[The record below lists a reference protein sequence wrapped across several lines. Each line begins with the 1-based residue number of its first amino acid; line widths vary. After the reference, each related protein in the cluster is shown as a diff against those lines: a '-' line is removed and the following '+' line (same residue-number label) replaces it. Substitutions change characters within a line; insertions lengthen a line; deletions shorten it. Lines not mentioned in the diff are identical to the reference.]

1 MEEPTLALH
10 YPGRTNVLGP
20 PTPITN
26 LDNPTTEIPSDD
38 PRLCQDE
45 IE

>member
-26 LDNPTTEIPSDD
+26 LDNLSDWLIHL
-38 PRLCQDE
+38 RQSFN
-45 IE
+45 